1 MVLYPSWSKS
11 ACALRLQAGSNGW
24 VLSSGNNDQLRN
36 KSTGFREEGLT
47 TSKSVFTESDN
58 VAGMEVS
65 STLAVLM
72 EAERLRSEGVDL
84 IDLGAGE
91 PDFPTPRNV
100 KDAAEQAI
108 EANFTRY
115 TATSGIA
122 PLRNAI
128 AEMMRR
134 DFGASCDPSEV
145 LVTMGGKQAIFN
157 AMATLLN
164 PGDEVL
170 VPSPYWV
177 TFPEIVKFL
186 RADPVFIDTEPDE
199 FLLTA
204 RAVSDAIGPRTRLL
218 IINSPNN
225 PTGRIIPPDEFR
237 RIVEVAA
244 AQNVWVISDECYL
257 YFAYP
262 PAVPFTAGQLPEE
275 LRSRVMICGSFSKTH
290 AMTGWRLGFGLGPK
304 PWIQSML
311 KVQSHSTSNANSMTQ
326 KAAVEAAIG
335 PQDSV
340 RSMID
345 EYLRRRD
352 WVVPALNAIDGIKC
366 SLPEGAFYVM
376 PDVKRLLGG
385 RVRDS
390 IELSKLLLNEAR
402 VVVTAGSAFGME
414 GYVRISYANS
424 LEAIQEGVRRIEVV
438 ARGLLDS

>member
-1 MVLYPSWSKS
+1 M
-11 ACALRLQAGSNGW
+11 
-24 VLSSGNNDQLRN
+24 
-36 KSTGFREEGLT
+36 T
-47 TSKSVFTESDN
+47 TTRTIFTESDR
-58 VAGMEVS
+58 VASMEVS

-84 IDLGAGE
+84 VDLGAGE

-108 EANFTRY
+108 ESNFTRY
-115 TATSGIA
+115 TSTSGIA
-122 PLRNAI
+122 PLRKAI
-128 AEMMRR
+128 TEMMRR
-134 DFGASCDPSEV
+134 DFGASYDPSAV

-170 VPSPYWV
+170 IPSPYWV
-177 TFPEIVKFL
+177 TFPEIAKFL
-186 RADPVFIDTEPDE
+186 GAQPVVIDTEPND

-204 RAVSDAIGPRTRLL
+204 SSVGDAIGPRTRLL

-225 PTGRIIPPDEFR
+225 PTGRVIPPDEFR

-244 AQNVWVISDECYL
+244 ERDVWVISDECYL

-262 PAVPFTAGQLPEE
+262 PAQPFTAGQLPEE

-290 AMTGWRLGFGLGPK
+290 AMTGWRLGFGLGPV

-326 KAAVEAAIG
+326 KAAIEAAMG

-340 RSMID
+340 RSMIG

-352 WVVPALNAIDGIKC
+352 WIVPALNEIEGVEC
-366 SLPEGAFYVM
+366 SMPEGAFYVM
-376 PDVKRLLGG
+376 PNVKRLLGG

-390 IELSKLLLNEAR
+390 IELAKLLLDEAR
-402 VVVTAGSAFGME
+402 VVVTPGSAFGME
-414 GYVRISYANS
+414 GYIRISYANS
-424 LEAIQEGVRRIEVV
+424 IEAIREGVRRIEGV
-438 ARGLLDS
+438 AQRLLEG

>member
-1 MVLYPSWSKS
+1 M
-11 ACALRLQAGSNGW
+11 
-24 VLSSGNNDQLRN
+24 
-36 KSTGFREEGLT
+36 T
-47 TSKSVFTESDN
+47 TSRASFKESDN

-108 EANFTRY
+108 ENNFTRY

-122 PLRNAI
+122 PLRKAI
-128 AEMMRR
+128 VEMLRR
-134 DFGASCDPSEV
+134 DFDANCDPSEV

-170 VPSPYWV
+170 IPSPYWV
-177 TFPEIVKFL
+177 TFPEIAKFL
-186 RADPVFIDTEPDE
+186 HASPVIIDTEPDG

-204 RAVSDAIGPRTRLL
+204 SAVSSAIGPRTRLL

-225 PTGRIIPPDEFR
+225 PTGRIIPPEEFR
-237 RIVEVAA
+237 KIVAVAA
-244 AQNVWVISDECYL
+244 ERDVWVISDECYL

-262 PAVPFTAGQLPEE
+262 PAVPFTAAQLPED
-275 LRSRVMICGSFSKTH
+275 LRSRIMICGSFSKTH

-304 PWIQSML
+304 AWIQSML

-326 KAAVEAAIG
+326 KAAIEAAIG
-335 PQDSV
+335 PQDCV
-340 RSMID
+340 GSMIA

-352 WVVPALNAIDGIKC
+352 WVVPALNEIEGIEC
-366 SLPEGAFYVM
+366 AMPEGAFYVM
-376 PDVKRLLGG
+376 PNVKQLLGG

-390 IELSKLLLNEAR
+390 IELSKLLLDEAR

-414 GYVRISYANS
+414 GYLRISYANS
-424 LEAIQEGVRRIEVV
+424 LEAIREGVRRIDQV
-438 ARGLLDS
+438 ARALRER

>member
-1 MVLYPSWSKS
+1 
-11 ACALRLQAGSNGW
+11 
-24 VLSSGNNDQLRN
+24 
-36 KSTGFREEGLT
+36 
-47 TSKSVFTESDN
+47 
-58 VAGMEVS
+58 MEVS

-72 EAERLRSEGVDL
+72 EAERLRAEGIDL

-91 PDFPTPRNV
+91 PDFHTPRNV

-108 EANFTRY
+108 ENNFTRY

-122 PLRNAI
+122 PLRKAI
-128 AEMMRR
+128 TDMMMR
-134 DFGASCDPSEV
+134 DFGASYDPSEV

-170 VPSPYWV
+170 IPSPYWV
-177 TFPEIVKFL
+177 TFPEIAKFL
-186 RADPVFIDTEPDE
+186 GARPVTIDTEPTG

-204 RAVSDAIGPRTRLL
+204 RSVSDSIGPRTRLL
-218 IINSPNN
+218 IVNSPNN
-225 PTGRIIPPDEFR
+225 PTGRIIPPAEFQ
-237 RIVEVAA
+237 RIVEAA
-244 AQNVWVISDECYL
+244 AERDVWVISDECYL

-262 PAVPFTAGQLPEE
+262 PAEPYTAGQLPED

-311 KVQSHSTSNANSMTQ
+311 KIQSHSTSNANSMTQ

-340 RSMID
+340 RSMIG

-352 WVVPALNAIDGIKC
+352 WVVPALNQVEGIEC
-366 SLPEGAFYVM
+366 SMPEGAFYVM
-376 PDVKRLLGG
+376 PNVKRLLGG
-385 RVRDS
+385 KVRDS
-390 IELSKLLLNEAR
+390 IEFSRLLLDEAR

-414 GYVRISYANS
+414 GYIRISYANS
-424 LEAIQEGVRRIEVV
+424 LEAIQEGIRRIEKV
-438 ARGLLDS
+438 AKMLLEG

>member
-1 MVLYPSWSKS
+1 
-11 ACALRLQAGSNGW
+11 
-24 VLSSGNNDQLRN
+24 
-36 KSTGFREEGLT
+36 
-47 TSKSVFTESDN
+47 

-108 EANFTRY
+108 ENNFTRY

-122 PLRNAI
+122 PLRKAI
-128 AEMMRR
+128 TEMMRR
-134 DFGASCDPSEV
+134 DFGASYDPSEV

-170 VPSPYWV
+170 IPSPYWV

-186 RADPVFIDTEPDE
+186 NAGPVFIDTEPND

-204 RAVSDAIGPRTRLL
+204 RAVSDSIGPRTRLL

-225 PTGRIIPPDEFR
+225 PTGRIIPPDDFR
-237 RIVEVAA
+237 EIVEVAA
-244 AQNVWVISDECYL
+244 ARDVWVISDECYL

-262 PAVPFTAGQLPEE
+262 PAAPFTAGQLPEE

-340 RSMID
+340 HSMIG

-352 WVVPALNAIDGIKC
+352 WVVPALNEIDGIEC
-366 SLPEGAFYVM
+366 SMPEGAFYVM
-376 PDVKRLLGG
+376 PNVKRLLGG
-385 RVRDS
+385 PVRDS
-390 IELSKLLLNEAR
+390 IQLSKLLLDEAR

-414 GYVRISYANS
+414 GYLRISYANS
-424 LEAIQEGVRRIEVV
+424 LEAIQEGVRRIDQV
-438 ARGLLDS
+438 ARTLLGT

>member
-1 MVLYPSWSKS
+1 M
-11 ACALRLQAGSNGW
+11 
-24 VLSSGNNDQLRN
+24 
-36 KSTGFREEGLT
+36 TT
-47 TSKSVFTESDN
+47 TSKALFKESDN

-108 EANFTRY
+108 ENNFTRY

-122 PLRNAI
+122 PLRKAI
-128 AEMMRR
+128 TEMMRR
-134 DFGASCDPSEV
+134 DFGASYDPSEV

-170 VPSPYWV
+170 IPSPYWV

-186 RADPVFIDTEPDE
+186 NAGAVFIDTEPSD

-204 RAVSDAIGPRTRLL
+204 RAVSDSIGPRTRLL

-225 PTGRIIPPDEFR
+225 PTGRIIPPGEFR
-237 RIVEVAA
+237 EIVEVAA
-244 AQNVWVISDECYL
+244 ARDIWVISDECYL

-262 PAVPFTAGQLPEE
+262 PALPFTAGQLPEE

-340 RSMID
+340 RSMIG

-352 WVVPALNAIDGIKC
+352 WVVPALNEIEGIEC
-366 SLPEGAFYVM
+366 SMPEGAFYVM
-376 PDVKRLLGG
+376 PNVKRLLGG
-385 RVRDS
+385 PVRDS
-390 IELSKLLLNEAR
+390 IELSKLLLDEAR

-414 GYVRISYANS
+414 GYLRISYANS
-424 LEAIQEGVRRIEVV
+424 LEAIREGVRRIDQV
-438 ARGLLDS
+438 ARTLLGT

>member
-1 MVLYPSWSKS
+1 M
-11 ACALRLQAGSNGW
+11 
-24 VLSSGNNDQLRN
+24 
-36 KSTGFREEGLT
+36 T
-47 TSKSVFTESDN
+47 TSKAVFKESEN

-72 EAERLRSEGVDL
+72 EAERLRTEGVDL

-100 KDAAEQAI
+100 KDAAELAI
-108 EANFTRY
+108 ETNFTRY

-122 PLRNAI
+122 PLRTAI
-128 AEMMRR
+128 TEMMRR
-134 DFGASCDPSEV
+134 DFGANYDPSEV
-145 LVTMGGKQAIFN
+145 VVTMGGKQALFN

-170 VPSPYWV
+170 IPSPYWV

-186 RADPVFIDTEPDE
+186 RARPVFIDTEPNE

-204 RAVSDAIGPRTRLL
+204 DAVSSAITPNTRLL

-225 PTGRIIPPDEFR
+225 PTGRIVPPAEFH

-244 AQNVWVISDECYL
+244 ANNIWVISDECYL

-262 PAVPFTAGQLPEE
+262 PAELFTAGQLPEA

-304 PWIQSML
+304 QWIQAML
-311 KVQSHSTSNANSMTQ
+311 KVQSHSTSNANSITQ

-340 RSMID
+340 RSMIS
-345 EYLRRRD
+345 EYMRRRD
-352 WVVPALNAIDGIKC
+352 WVVPAFNGIEGIEC
-366 SLPEGAFYVM
+366 AMPEGAFYVM
-376 PDVKRLLGG
+376 PNVKRLLGG

-390 IELSKLLLNEAR
+390 IELSKLLLEESR
-402 VVVTAGSAFGME
+402 VVVTAGSAFGIE
-414 GYVRISYANS
+414 GYLRISYANS
-424 LEAIQEGVRRIEVV
+424 LEAIQEGVRRIAKV
-438 ARGLLDS
+438 ARALAEE

>member
-1 MVLYPSWSKS
+1 MSRATFKE
-11 ACALRLQAGSNGW
+11 
-24 VLSSGNNDQLRN
+24 
-36 KSTGFREEGLT
+36 ST
-47 TSKSVFTESDN
+47 N
-58 VAGMEVS
+58 VSEMEVS

-72 EAERLRSEGVDL
+72 EAERLRTEGVDL

-108 EANFTRY
+108 ESNFTRY

-122 PLRNAI
+122 PLRKAI
-128 AEMMRR
+128 TEMMRR
-134 DFGASCDPSEV
+134 DFGASYDPSEV
-145 LVTMGGKQAIFN
+145 LVTMGGKQALFN

-170 VPSPYWV
+170 IPSPYWV
-177 TFPEIVKFL
+177 TFPEIAKFL
-186 RADPVFIDTEPDE
+186 RAVPVFIDTEPNE

-204 RAVSDAIGPRTRLL
+204 RAVSSAIGPRTRLL

-225 PTGRIIPPDEFR
+225 PTGRIIPPAKFQK
-237 RIVEVAA
+237 IVEVAA
-244 AQNVWVISDECYL
+244 ANNVWVISDECYL

-262 PAVPFTAGQLPEE
+262 PAAPFTAGQLPEE

-326 KAAVEAAIG
+326 KAGVEAAIG
-335 PQDSV
+335 QQDSV
-340 RSMID
+340 RAMIE
-345 EYLRRRD
+345 EYRRRRD
-352 WVVPALNAIDGIKC
+352 WVVPALNEIGGIQC
-366 SLPEGAFYVM
+366 AMPEGAFYVM
-376 PDVKRLLGG
+376 PNVKRLLGG

-390 IELSKLLLNEAR
+390 IEFSKLLLDEAR

-424 LEAIQEGVRRIEVV
+424 LDAIREGVRRIAQV
-438 ARGLLDS
+438 ASALGGT

>member
-1 MVLYPSWSKS
+1 
-11 ACALRLQAGSNGW
+11 
-24 VLSSGNNDQLRN
+24 
-36 KSTGFREEGLT
+36 LT
-47 TSKSVFTESDN
+47 TSKAVFKESDN

-108 EANFTRY
+108 ENNFTRY

-122 PLRNAI
+122 PLRKAI
-128 AEMMRR
+128 TEMMRR
-134 DFGASCDPSEV
+134 DFGASYDPSEV

-170 VPSPYWV
+170 IPSPYWV

-186 RADPVFIDTEPDE
+186 NASPVFIDTEPSD
-199 FLLTA
+199 FLLTP
-204 RAVSDAIGPRTRLL
+204 RAVSDSIGPRTRLL

-225 PTGRIIPPDEFR
+225 PTGRIIPPEEFR
-237 RIVEVAA
+237 EIVDVAA
-244 AQNVWVISDECYL
+244 ARDVWVISDECYL

-262 PAVPFTAGQLPEE
+262 PAAPFTAGQLPEE

-340 RSMID
+340 RSMIG

-352 WVVPALNAIDGIKC
+352 WVVPALNEIDGIEC
-366 SLPEGAFYVM
+366 SMPEGAFYVM
-376 PDVKRLLGG
+376 PNVKRLLGG
-385 RVRDS
+385 PVRDS
-390 IELSKLLLNEAR
+390 IELSKLLLDEAR

-414 GYVRISYANS
+414 GYLRISYANS
-424 LEAIQEGVRRIEVV
+424 LEAIQEGVRRIDQV
-438 ARGLLDS
+438 ARALLGT

>member
-1 MVLYPSWSKS
+1 M
-11 ACALRLQAGSNGW
+11 
-24 VLSSGNNDQLRN
+24 
-36 KSTGFREEGLT
+36 T
-47 TSKSVFTESDN
+47 TSRAVFKESDN

-100 KDAAEQAI
+100 KDAGELAI
-108 EANFTRY
+108 EENFTRY

-122 PLRNAI
+122 PLRKAI
-128 AEMMRR
+128 AEMMHR
-134 DFGASCDPSEV
+134 DFGANCDPSAV

-164 PGDEVL
+164 AGDEVL
-170 VPSPYWV
+170 IPSPYWV
-177 TFPEIVKFL
+177 TFPEIAKFL
-186 RADPVFIDTEPDE
+186 GASPVVLDTEPDG

-204 RAVSDAIGPRTRLL
+204 RAVRNAIGPRTRLL

-225 PTGRIIPPDEFR
+225 PTGRIIPPEAFR
-237 RIVEVAA
+237 EIVQVAA
-244 AQNVWVISDECYL
+244 ERDVWVISDECYL

-262 PAVPFTAGQLPEE
+262 PAEPFTAAQLPEE

-326 KAAVEAAIG
+326 KAAIEAAIG

-340 RSMID
+340 RSMIG

-352 WVVPALNAIDGIKC
+352 WVVPALNEIEGIEC
-366 SLPEGAFYVM
+366 SMPEGAFYVM
-376 PDVKRLLGG
+376 PNVKALMGG
-385 RVRDS
+385 RARDS
-390 IELSKLLLNEAR
+390 IELSKLLLDEAR
-402 VVVTAGSAFGME
+402 VVVTPGSAFGME
-414 GYVRISYANS
+414 GYIRISYANS
-424 LEAIQEGVRRIEVV
+424 LEAIQEGVRRIDLV
-438 ARGLLDS
+438 ARELLGT